1 MKLTTED
8 FVSEL
13 LCEAVDRT
21 VFLENTRR
29 G

>member
-13 LCEAVDRT
+13 LLEAVGQAAY
-21 VFLENTRR
+21 LENTPR